1 MSSPLAVVL
10 LVAGAI
16 GTVGTAVGVLVVGA
30 RWVRA
35 RWRPVAEFLEDWRGE
50 PARPGAGVEERPG
63 VMKRLSALEAT
74 ARTIKGEVT
83 PNGGGSLKDLV
94 RAIDDRTREDGE
106 RLTQHLTWHRN
117 AGVVDPTARVLLT
130 RPGDQS

>member
-50 PARPGAGVEERPG
+50 PGRDGVDERPG
-63 VMKRLSALEAT
+63 VMKRLGRLEAT
-74 ARTIKGEVT
+74 ARTIKAEVT

-106 RLTQHLTWHRN
+106 RLTQHLTWHQN
-117 AGVVDPTARVLLT
+117 AGAVDPTARVLLA
-130 RPGDQS
+130 RLPADE